1 MYTHIHKQV
10 HTCIKFKIKCVQR
23 SMISYYCVNNV
34 ILNCTS
40 LQFHW
45 FVDHVNCS
53 SVNYLKF
60 SRTCIN
66 FSTIFL
72 FHHNYFTC
80 FLVVKVFFFWIQ
92 NGGIF
97 SVSWMA
103 AFFSESK
110 MAATRRLQKELG
122 DIRKAG
128 GKNFRDIQ
136 VKDYHKLKKRKKE
149 ILQPKMDLFA
159 HHQHSSYLYM
169 YKVEH
174 FFWKELWEVET

>member
-1 MYTHIHKQV
+1 M
-10 HTCIKFKIKCVQR
+10 
-23 SMISYYCVNNV
+23 
-34 ILNCTS
+34 
-40 LQFHW
+40 
-45 FVDHVNCS
+45 
-53 SVNYLKF
+53 KF

-136 VKDYHKLKKRKKE
+136 VKDYHKLKKRKNVIFTTKNGSFLHNTSSPLYIWLNISSE
-149 ILQPKMDLFA
+149 KSYGSWDLIMYTALYCIIYF
-159 HHQHSSYLYM
+159 YLS
-169 YKVEH
+169 VRN
-174 FFWKELWEVET
+174 